1 MNTIRQIS
9 FTTVIKSMQVTIV
22 ANYDPTEPSGHEVIS
37 ATNPDGTRIMV
48 LNKDAWD
55 ELLLAK
61 IQEEGSAQDYDMWRE
76 RRSAIDED
84 HAYDIMSLRDD

>member
-1 MNTIRQIS
+1 MNTRQIT
-9 FTTVIKSMQVTIV
+9 FTALIKSMQVTIV

-37 ATNPDGTRIMV
+37 AKNPDGTRIMV
-48 LNKDAWD
+48 LNKDAWN

-61 IQEEGSAQDYDMWRE
+61 IQEEGSAQDHAMWRE
-76 RRSAIDED
+76 RRDAIDED